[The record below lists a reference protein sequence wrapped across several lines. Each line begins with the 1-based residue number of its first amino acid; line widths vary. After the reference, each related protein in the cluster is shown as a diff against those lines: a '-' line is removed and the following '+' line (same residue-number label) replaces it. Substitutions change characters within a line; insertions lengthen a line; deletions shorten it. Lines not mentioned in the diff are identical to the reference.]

1 MEQSDNYRNREQ
13 DRRLNNMETSV
24 RTINKEMG
32 DVNVKLA
39 EVKSDTCWLKKS
51 YWVIVVASVGG
62 LVGALINLMI
72 K

>member
-72 K
+72 E